1 MLSARRAVVVF
12 LKQGRGGSPARRAA
26 FLFTAAACYSGR
38 TPERALTQLATKL
51 LERARNKCLG
61 LSDFCLT
68 PMGYLLDLPPEPL
81 TGPGW
86 HEWSSLQ
93 EAGRHL
99 RYLAEGPQVV
109 VGDVAARLVEPRGD
123 LALGLREPRI
133 GDMLRAGVLDHVVG

>member
-1 MLSARRAVVVF
+1 MLSAHRAVVVF

-68 PMGYLLDLPPEPL
+68 PMGYLLDLPPELYTPL
-81 TGPGW
+81 FATARIAGW
-86 HEWSSLQ
+86 SAHRIEELINGGKIIRPAYESIC
-93 EAGRHL
+93 
-99 RYLAEGPQVV
+99 
-109 VGDVAARLVEPRGD
+109 PR
-123 LALGLREPRI
+123 REYIP
-133 GDMLRAGVLDHVVG
+133 LDQRK